1 MSEIKRTLTQI
12 EGQFNS
18 PDDFLHIDSKISVNK
33 GENNE
38 KINEVLANAVKTI
51 MKILEDDRAA
61 SKIAETHGQDP
72 PNK

>member
-33 GENNE
+33 RENNE

-61 SKIAETHGQDP
+61 SKIAETHGKDP